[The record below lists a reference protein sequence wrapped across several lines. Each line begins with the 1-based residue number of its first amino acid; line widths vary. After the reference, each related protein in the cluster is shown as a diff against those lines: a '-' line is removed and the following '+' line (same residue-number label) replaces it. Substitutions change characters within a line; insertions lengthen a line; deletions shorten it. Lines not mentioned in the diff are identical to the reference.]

1 MAFTDSGAE
10 IVLLGRKAGTES
22 ETQHLFELLQQIRPN
37 CVPKEVLH
45 SLFVTLD
52 DDKQIKINTEVV
64 TEDIQYKHLTK
75 YLEKLGILE
84 NVHRI
89 EVVVDLEKTQNLL
102 EGTSNGFL
110 DKIFR

>member
-1 MAFTDSGAE
+1 MDVDIRLNIIG
-10 IVLLGRKAGTES
+10 LGVKRIFWERLS
-22 ETQHLFELLQQIRPN
+22 RLLQSFLSPDGIEIAFGYYNR
-37 CVPKEVLH
+37 KGLAG
-45 SLFVTLD
+45 
-52 DDKQIKINTEVV
+52 
-64 TEDIQYKHLTK
+64 YKK

-89 EVVVDLEKTQNLL
+89 EVVVDLEKTQLLL

>member
-1 MAFTDSGAE
+1 MAFTDSGPE

-52 DDKQIKINTEVV
+52 DEKQIKINTEVV

-75 YLEKLGILE
+75 DLEKLGILE

-89 EVVVDLEKTQNLL
+89 EVVVDLEKTQLLL

>member
-1 MAFTDSGAE
+1 MAFAESGPE
-10 IVLLGRKAGTES
+10 IILLGRKAGEDS

-45 SLFVTLD
+45 SLYITLED
-52 DDKQIKINTEVV
+52 DQQVKINTDLV
-64 TEDIQYKHLTK
+64 TEDIEYRFLSK
-75 YLEKLGILE
+75 YLETLGILE
-84 NVHRI
+84 NVLRI
-89 EVVVDLEKTQNLL
+89 EVVVDLEKTQALL

>member
-1 MAFTDSGAE
+1 LAFTDSGPE

>member
-1 MAFTDSGAE
+1 M
-10 IVLLGRKAGTES
+10 
-22 ETQHLFELLQQIRPN
+22 
-37 CVPKEVLH
+37 H

>member
-1 MAFTDSGAE
+1 MAFTDSGPE

-52 DDKQIKINTEVV
+52 DEKQIKINTEVV

-89 EVVVDLEKTQNLL
+89 EVVVDLEKTQTLL